1 MATPGQEQLKQRLR
15 LFAADRG
22 GNLATMSAFM
32 APLALALAAIAIDG
46 GSLYNEKRQ
55 VQALADISAIA
66 GAAHIYR
73 AEEAVLASLRDN
85 RLGPLTVLGPGYDPL
100 TPAAGQNLVTIETG
114 RYEADGSTPAGQR
127 FEPGGSDT
135 NAVRVTIARD
145 GARHFGEILAGQP
158 RIAVASVASATPRA
172 AISIG
177 SRLARLEGG
186 VLNSLLG
193 ALTGNEIGL
202 TVMDYE
208 ALVDADV
215 SLFGFLDALA
225 TEVDLQAGT
234 YEDLLD
240 AEVVLA
246 DVTAAAAATG
256 QSSPRLRAALARYDT
271 DAASRL
277 SVPLSHVLHLGQAA
291 YLGIGQGAGAFDAT
305 VGVME
310 FILASLVAANG
321 ANQLAVDLGATVPGL
336 ATARVTVVIGEPKQD
351 SAWFAL
357 GERGTLVRTAQL
369 RARIDID
376 TGGSGVL
383 SGLAIRL
390 PVYVEMAQAEAEL
403 KRVTCTDGKVSSAQ
417 VTIDARPGIASLTL
431 GQATPAAFA
440 DTTRPPVFGKAR
452 IVDTPLIKVDG
463 SARAEIANRAP
474 TRLQFSAADIRA
486 GRIKTVA
493 TTDVTTSL
501 AASLIGDLDVTVSIV
516 GLDLGLSG
524 AVRSALATTLTAAT
538 PAIDSLLADVL
549 AVLGM
554 RLGEAD
560 IKVTG
565 VTCGR
570 AVLVQ

>member
-1 MATPGQEQLKQRLR
+1 MTTPGQARLKQALR
-15 LFAADRG
+15 SFAADRG

-66 GAAHIYR
+66 GAAHIDR

-85 RLGPLTVLGPGYDPL
+85 RLGPLTVLDPGYDPL

-158 RIAVASVASATPRA
+158 RITVASVASATPRA
-172 AISIG
+172 AFAIG

-186 VLNSLLG
+186 VLNGLLG
-193 ALTGNEIGL
+193 ALTGSELGL

-225 TEVDLQAGT
+225 TEVDLRAGT

-240 AEVVLA
+240 AEVALA
-246 DVTAAAAATG
+246 DVAAAAATG
-256 QSSPRLRAALARYDT
+256 QSSPGLRAALTRYDT

-277 SVPLSHVLHLGQAA
+277 SVPLSHVLELGQAA

-310 FILASLVAANG
+310 LILASLVAANG
-321 ANQLAVDLGATVPGL
+321 ANQLAIDLGATVPGL
-336 ATARVTVVIGEPKQD
+336 ATARVTVVIGEPMQK
-351 SAWFAL
+351 STWFAL
-357 GERGTLVRTAQL
+357 GERGTMVRTAQL

-376 TGGSGVL
+376 IGGSGVL

-452 IVDTPLIKVDG
+452 IVDTPLIKIDG

-493 TTDVTTSL
+493 TTDVTTSPV
-501 AASLIGDLDVTVSIV
+501 ASMIGGLDVTVSIV

-538 PAIDSLLADVL
+538 PAIDNLLADVL
-549 AVLGM
+549 TVLGL